1 MPPGDRRRR
10 IVSTLVQRVLI
21 IWTRFDK
28 FKDEPARF
36 FRVPRP
42 PPAAGPRRPERGCPS
57 GFTCPLPARKRAGW
71 PGSAVRVARGVTS
84 SIAGPASRRPGFPP
98 AGLASPRRAGPRM
111 PSPPAPPRR
120 APSPVRPHRSGIFQ
134 TAAHSDRSLF
144 RLSCVKGRTGMAN
157 SRDIHSGFSHFVCGK
172 NHPMTI
178 PDRQFPTTSANHERL
193 PAPRGRG
200 CRFTVARTTP
210 ASHLQRTPI

>member
-84 SIAGPASRRPGFPP
+84 SIAGPASRRPGFP
-98 AGLASPRRAGPRM
+98 RAGFAFAAPCR
-111 PSPPAPPRR
+111 PSHALATCATAP
-120 APSPVRPHRSGIFQ
+120 PVRPHRSDIFQ
-134 TAAHSDRSLF
+134 TAARLDRSLF

-178 PDRQFPTTSANHERL
+178 PDRQFPITNANHERL